1 MVFACNLL
9 CASANAREYEEQVRI
24 GDKMGALQ
32 NVFSPNLS
40 WRTMISSF
48 FSAFDQFR
56 TMTPIDV
63 VDILVVAYIIYR
75 VMKLLKDTSAARLA
89 KGILILVLIMLFAS
103 FLRLTMISWL
113 LRNALSVGVFAV
125 VVIFQPELR
134 RLLEQIG
141 KGNLSRMLIPDTDPN
156 VVESMIV
163 ATVSACAD
171 MSRTKTGALIVFE
184 RKERLGEIIA
194 TGTRVDAAPSA
205 ELIKNIFFKNSP
217 LHDGAMIVRAGR
229 VCAAGC
235 VLPLSGNQGLSRDL
249 GTRHRAA
256 VGMSETADSVLVV
269 VSEETG
275 AISVAIGGMLK
286 RSRASCSAMNSGTGT
301 KKAVLPPSATSGREV
316 PASEEEF
323 YQKARF
329 SAEAPVAGTVY
340 RSVGSCYGY

>member
-1 MVFACNLL
+1 
-9 CASANAREYEEQVRI
+9 
-24 GDKMGALQ
+24 
-32 NVFSPNLS
+32 
-40 WRTMISSF
+40 MISSF
-48 FSAFDQFR
+48 FSAFEQFR

-103 FLRLTMISWL
+103 FLHLTMISWL

-141 KGNLSRMLIPDTDPN
+141 KGNFSRLIVPADAPDE
-156 VVESMIV
+156 VESMIT

-184 RKERLGEIIA
+184 RRERLGEIIS
-194 TGTRVDAAPSA
+194 TGTMVDAAPSA
-205 ELIKNIFFKNSP
+205 ELIKNILFKNSP

-235 VLPLSGNQGLSRDL
+235 VLPLSGNQSLSRDL

-256 VGMSETADSVLVV
+256 VGMSESADSVLVV

-275 AISVAIGGMLK
+275 SISVAIGGMLK
-286 RSRASCSAMNSGTGT
+286 LHLSPDMLRKLLENELLDSEKQEKSRLAAIRDMWKGG
-301 KKAVLPPSATSGREV
+301 
-316 PASEEEF
+316 
-323 YQKARF
+323 
-329 SAEAPVAGTVY
+329 AGK
-340 RSVGSCYGY
+340 

>member
-1 MVFACNLL
+1 
-9 CASANAREYEEQVRI
+9 
-24 GDKMGALQ
+24 
-32 NVFSPNLS
+32 
-40 WRTMISSF
+40 
-48 FSAFDQFR
+48 
-56 TMTPIDV
+56 MTPIDV

-141 KGNLSRMLIPDTDPN
+141 KGNLSRMLIPDTDPD

-163 ATVSACAD
+163 ATVSACTD

-286 RSRASCSAMNSGTGT
+286 RHLSPEILQKMLESELLGDELRNRNEKSRIAAIRDKWKGG
-301 KKAVLPPSATSGREV
+301 
-316 PASEEEF
+316 
-323 YQKARF
+323 
-329 SAEAPVAGTVY
+329 AGK
-340 RSVGSCYGY
+340 